1 MLLHSL
7 LILHQE
13 LLYPKNESEEAVL
26 LLYGNNREKL
36 LGHISPRGCDYFLAL
51 LDHNQGKFLV
61 AIDL

>member
-13 LLYPKNESEEAVL
+13 LLYPRNESEEAVL
-26 LLYGNNREKL
+26 LLYGNNRGKL
-36 LGHISPRGCDYFLAL
+36 LGHILPRGLYYFLAL
-51 LDHNQGKFLV
+51 LDHDQGKFRV